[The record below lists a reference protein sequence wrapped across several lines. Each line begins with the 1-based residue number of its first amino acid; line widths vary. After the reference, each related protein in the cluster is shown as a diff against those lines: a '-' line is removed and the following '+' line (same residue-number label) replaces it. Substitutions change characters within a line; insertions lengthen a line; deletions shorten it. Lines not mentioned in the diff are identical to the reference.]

1 MSSLGNKLYRVKTAS
16 RGTVIKSE
24 ERQKCNLCQLARYL
38 ILCRSMPEDTAVDS
52 VLKQQ
57 L

>member
-1 MSSLGNKLYRVKTAS
+1 MKTAS
-16 RGTVIKSE
+16 RGTVVKNE
-24 ERQKCNLCQLARYL
+24 ERQNFNLCQLARYW
-38 ILCRSMPEDTAVDS
+38 ILCRSMPEDTAVDG